1 MSRASTAS
9 SDVDPAEFLRARQE
23 ARQPDTARP
32 AAEAAAGGSD
42 ADDSIVL
49 DAAAPLRGGDGR
61 RNDLEEGLLG
71 AAAAGERLPV
81 NLAYRPADTTW
92 MVMVGGPHPIAHLE
106 RVKWLGWQL
115 QGYGFSRAER
125 RHHWLKDRCSCFVHE
140 HPRASGGDRR
150 RDECGCGRLLRWVLG
165 LTWWSLFLL
174 VAHLTYAIAEPA
186 AMLFSS
192 DNLLSNAMLAAL
204 GDLAPLD
211 CPSHFREATEGAHLH
226 PVHQPWPD
234 DVKGCCVAECDA
246 GNCLNESKERED
258 TCSSASGW
266 HWKPFGADV
275 NYENHPWTCCPDHA
289 EGTSTILYILLSV
302 LGCLLLV
309 SRVLVLKI
317 ATPGGGGARAHP
329 LSDAIDPFT
338 LLAVSL
344 EMVYP
349 PNFMVAISHFLHIML
364 TYRAIGMVRLGR

>member
-9 SDVDPAEFLRARQE
+9 SDVDPAEFLRARQQV
-23 ARQPDTARP
+23 RQQDTASP
-32 AAEAAAGGSD
+32 AAEAAADGFD
-42 ADDSIVL
+42 AVDSIVI
-49 DAAAPLRGGDGR
+49 DAGAPLRGGAGR
-61 RNDLEEGLLG
+61 SNDLEEALLG
-71 AAAAGERLPV
+71 DAADERLPI

-115 QGYGFSRAER
+115 QGYGFSRAES
-125 RHHWLKDRCSCFVHE
+125 RHLWLRDNCSCFVRE
-140 HPRASGGDRR
+140 HPRASGGNRQ
-150 RDECGCGRLLRWVLG
+150 RDECCCGRLLRWVFG

-186 AMLFSS
+186 AMLFVSR
-192 DNLLSNAMLAAL
+192 DNPLSNAMLAAL
-204 GDLAPLD
+204 GDLAPLN
-211 CPSHFREATEGAHLH
+211 CPRHFHEATEDAHLH
-226 PVHQPWPD
+226 PVHSLWPD
-234 DVKGCCVAECDA
+234 DVKGCCVAEC
-246 GNCLNESKERED
+246 ED
-258 TCSSASGW
+258 GATCSMELQERKDACTSASGW
-266 HWKPFGADV
+266 HWQLFPTDV
-275 NYENHPWTCCPDHA
+275 NYTHHPWTCCPDHA

-302 LGCLLLV
+302 LACLLLV

-317 ATPGGGGARAHP
+317 ATPGGSGARTHP

-349 PNFMVAISHFLHIML
+349 PTH
-364 TYRAIGMVRLGR
+364 R